1 MASSGYC
8 FDNTGGGALVE
19 GVNPTEIHQMQLFSI
34 ILSRNL
40 TWSSLCSWTNT
51 YK

>member
-19 GVNPTEIHQMQLFSI
+19 GVNPTEIHQKSKVSENPDMVFK
-34 ILSRNL
+34 
-40 TWSSLCSWTNT
+40 T
-51 YK
+51 